1 MVVFEEFKMSTDWGT
16 LLNSEKNVKMV
27 SAFAHGEMSG
37 RDFYSHFANT
47 KSGGIVR
54 NLLRVNGV
62 VYSKR
67 LARKALS
74 RRGVG
79 A

>member
-1 MVVFEEFKMSTDWGT
+1 MSTDWGT
-16 LLNSEKNVKMV
+16 LLSCKKSLKTVTE
-27 SAFAHGEMSG
+27 FAHGEMSG
-37 RDFYSHFANT
+37 RDFYSRFANT
-47 KSGGIVR
+47 EGGGIVR
-54 NLLRVNGV
+54 NLLRDHGV

-74 RRGVG
+74 RRG

>member
-1 MVVFEEFKMSTDWGT
+1 MSTDWGT
-16 LLNSEKNVKMV
+16 LLSCKK
-27 SAFAHGEMSG
+27 SAKTVTEFAHGEMSG

-47 KSGGIVR
+47 ESGGIVR
-54 NLLRVNGV
+54 TLLRSHGV

-74 RRGVG
+74 RRG